1 MASTGVWKQSL
12 LKDFFWFQEGPG
24 VRKWQFKDTG
34 VKLLNVANIEK
45 SRTLNLDK
53 TDRHLDS
60 EEVRSRYSHFL
71 IDAGDLVIASS
82 GISFDDDGM
91 LRTRGAFVEEQ
102 HLPLCLNTST
112 IRFKAKPELSDLRY
126 LQHWLDSREFREQ
139 ITRLV
144 TGSAQQNFGPS
155 HLSAIK
161 ISLPPLP
168 EQIRIAAI
176 LDQADALRVKRRE
189 ALAQLDS
196 LTQAIFIDMFGDLL
210 DQSSQWQSQPISN
223 FVAGFESGKSVA
235 ADDEDDTTSP
245 FRVLKVSAVTSLE
258 YRPQESKAAP
268 TGYTPKKTYFVN
280 NGDLLFSRANTTE
293 LIGAT
298 AYVSHTPPNLLLSDK
313 LWRFVWHETPRAELF
328 FVAYLFRQ
336 PKFRAEIGRRA
347 SGTSGSMKNISQ
359 EKVLSISVGLP
370 PLELQQTF
378 ANRVRCIEKVKT
390 ASRAS
395 EVELNALFAS
405 LQHRAFRGEL

>member
-1 MASTGVWKQSL
+1 MASAGVWKQSL

-24 VRKWQFKDTG
+24 VRKWQFKDAG

-53 TDRHLDS
+53 TDRHLGSD
-60 EEVRSRYSHFL
+60 EVRSRYSHFL

-112 IRFKAKPELSDLRY
+112 IRFKAKPEMSDLRY

-155 HLSAIK
+155 HLNAIK

-196 LTQAIFIDMFGDLL
+196 LAQSIFIEMFGDP
-210 DQSSQWQSQPISN
+210 STN
-223 FVAGFESGKSVA
+223 
-235 ADDEDDTTSP
+235 
-245 FRVLKVSAVTSLE
+245 
-258 YRPQESKAAP
+258 
-268 TGYTPKKTYFVN
+268 PKGWNIRKI
-280 NGDLLFSRANTTE
+280 GDLLESASYGTSEKSSTVGKFPVLRMNNITRTGETNLNDLKYMELKPRDFERYLVKTGDVLFNRTNSTDLVGKTAIFRHSEQMAYAGYLIRLRTTAENDPEYLAGFLNTPYAKRMLRAMCKSIIGMANINATEIQAVKIAQPPISIQREFGLRITAVERQKSIHHESLTE
-293 LIGAT
+293 L
-298 AYVSHTPPNLLLSDK
+298 D
-313 LWRFVWHETPRAELF
+313 
-328 FVAYLFRQ
+328 
-336 PKFRAEIGRRA
+336 
-347 SGTSGSMKNISQ
+347 
-359 EKVLSISVGLP
+359 
-370 PLELQQTF
+370 
-378 ANRVRCIEKVKT
+378 
-390 ASRAS
+390 
-395 EVELNALFAS
+395 ALFAS